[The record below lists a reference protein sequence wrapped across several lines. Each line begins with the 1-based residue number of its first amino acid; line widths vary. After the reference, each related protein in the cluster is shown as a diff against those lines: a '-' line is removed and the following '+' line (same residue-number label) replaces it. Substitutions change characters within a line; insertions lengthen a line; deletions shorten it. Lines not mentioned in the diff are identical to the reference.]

1 MVGCGCTIGVEV
13 IGLSSSVS
21 SSSSSLVCSSSSVAL
36 SLEAGGLTW
45 GALGK
50 LPSPPN
56 LGTSC
61 DPTNT
66 GGDWSDVGDKGA
78 TRVRMYR

>member
-1 MVGCGCTIGVEV
+1 M

-21 SSSSSLVCSSSSVAL
+21 SSSSSLACSSSVVL

-56 LGTSC
+56 FGTSC